1 MNGIPRRRSPTLND
15 VRSGRPRPGHRY
27 SPRAKFRF
35 TLVWSGLV
43 LGVADLY
50 LARQPG
56 AMLGELLPFF
66 AGSLVVVISF
76 LAIARIWIL
85 RRG

>member
-1 MNGIPRRRSPTLND
+1 M
-15 VRSGRPRPGHRY
+15 
-27 SPRAKFRF
+27 
-35 TLVWSGLV
+35 WSGLV